1 MSVVW
6 SGPCPRYE
14 RESLLRLRL
23 RPCLPATE
31 ERISPGTCSAH
42 GKAVG
47 VSVSARER
55 NGNETNSQK
64 KGSTDAQTTKGV
76 NRMGKYTKFIAIA
89 AINESGRAKADIE
102 RQTYTERE
110 KKRE

>member
-6 SGPCPRYE
+6 SGE
-14 RESLLRLRL
+14 RVPAAPPPPPL
-23 RPCLPATE
+23 PGCLPATQ

-55 NGNETNSQK
+55 YGNETNSQK

-76 NRMGKYTKFIAIA
+76 NRMGKCTKFIAIA
-89 AINESGRAKADIE
+89 AINESGRAKD
-102 RQTYTERE
+102 RHTERE
-110 KKRE
+110 RKRE